1 MAHEQG
7 DQGNFRKLA
16 ASGLVLI
23 VLIGILAF
31 SGVLAQAR
39 QSIPGLQQSTPT
51 YQTTTVSKGNIS
63 VSVTATGPIAAVDST
78 PLTFKTSGKLAQ
90 LKVGIGQQVTKGQV
104 LAILDTTDLQT
115 ALNEAKANLDQ
126 AQANLTKV

>member
-115 ALNEAKANLDQ
+115 ALNEAKSNLDQ